1 MTYESQISFTLDTIC
16 PWTYLAKKRLDEAL
30 RRFRQSDDANGTTF
44 VVKYFPYQLNP
55 DASKDGEDKYAWYKK
70 SRYADSEEKMKMY
83 ITLMTAYGKSAGI
96 NFKFG
101 GTVSNTLDAHRV
113 IQHFQEEKGPEVAD
127 KIINCRPA
135 LDEMLTTNLSPAL
148 YSQYFENER
157 DPASTETL
165 LQATADAG
173 ISESEAK
180 AVVED
185 KNDGLR
191 DVKMLIREQATNGV
205 DSVPYVTLEGKRRD
219 FTLVG
224 AKEVEEYEKV
234 LHQVVK
240 ESK

>member
-30 RRFRQSDDANGTTF
+30 RRFRQSDDANFTTF
-44 VVKYFPYQLNP
+44 VVKYFPYQLNS
-55 DASKDGEDKYAWYKK
+55 DASKEGEDKYSWYKK
-70 SRYADSEEKMKMY
+70 SRYGDSDEKMKMY

-127 KIINCRPA
+127 KIIN
-135 LDEMLTTNLSPAL
+135 SL
-148 YSQYFENER
+148 YSQYFENEKN
-157 DPASTETL
+157 PSSLETL
-165 LQATADAG
+165 LQATAGAG

-180 AVVED
+180 QVIED
-185 KNDGLR
+185 KNDGLL
-191 DVKMLIREQATNGV
+191 DVKMLIREQTTDGI
-205 DSVPYVTLEGKRRD
+205 DSVPYVVFEGKRRD

>member
-127 KIINCRPA
+127 KIIN
-135 LDEMLTTNLSPAL
+135 SL

>member
-1 MTYESQISFTLDTIC
+1 
-16 PWTYLAKKRLDEAL
+16 
-30 RRFRQSDDANGTTF
+30 
-44 VVKYFPYQLNP
+44 
-55 DASKDGEDKYAWYKK
+55 
-70 SRYADSEEKMKMY
+70 
-83 ITLMTAYGKSAGI
+83 MTAYGKSAGI

-127 KIINCRPA
+127 KIIN
-135 LDEMLTTNLSPAL
+135 SL
-148 YSQYFENER
+148 YSQYFENEKN
-157 DPASTETL
+157 PSSTETL

-173 ISESEAK
+173 IPESEAK
-180 AVVED
+180 PVIED